1 MAFGGVETAKTL
13 KKALKQH
20 GKKFKAKQ
28 GEILVD
34 GNKVFVWHF
43 GTRILTVNT
52 DGSNPELGGG
62 FSYTDQTIIN
72 TVLSQLGSSKRASRK
87 GGSMH
92 II

>member
-34 GNKVFVWHF
+34 GNKVFVWHDS
-43 GTRILTVNT
+43 VHK
-52 DGSNPELGGG
+52 
-62 FSYTDQTIIN
+62 
-72 TVLSQLGSSKRASRK
+72 V
-87 GGSMH
+87 
-92 II
+92 